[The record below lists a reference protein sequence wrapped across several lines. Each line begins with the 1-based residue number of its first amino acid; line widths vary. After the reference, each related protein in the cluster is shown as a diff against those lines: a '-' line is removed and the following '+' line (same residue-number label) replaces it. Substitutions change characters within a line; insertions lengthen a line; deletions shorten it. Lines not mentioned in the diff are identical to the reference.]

1 MFKTRKGL
9 LLIVLLL
16 VFTGAGQSFI
26 REHLPD
32 LFSNHPDSIQLT
44 QGRMNH
50 ILHGDDRGGG
60 HLYGT
65 GKPCKSEFPKDWNE
79 AKIIGTV
86 KSIAANDNLDWE
98 KESNG
103 YYTAEEKVNGI
114 NVRVVLSDDKA
125 RIITAYPLNVKKNSC
140 NSSGEQ
146 VPANDN
152 APIFKYNE

>member
-16 VFTGAGQSFI
+16 VFTGAGQSFL
-26 REHLPD
+26 REHVSN
-32 LFSNHPDSIQLT
+32 LFSNHPDSVQLT

-79 AKIIGTV
+79 EKIISTV

-114 NVRVVLSDDKA
+114 KVRVVLSDDKT
-125 RIITAYPLNVKKNSC
+125 RIITAYPLNVPKNPC
-140 NSSGEQ
+140 GAKDTGT
-146 VPANDN
+146 PANDN
-152 APIFKYNE
+152 TPKFKYNE